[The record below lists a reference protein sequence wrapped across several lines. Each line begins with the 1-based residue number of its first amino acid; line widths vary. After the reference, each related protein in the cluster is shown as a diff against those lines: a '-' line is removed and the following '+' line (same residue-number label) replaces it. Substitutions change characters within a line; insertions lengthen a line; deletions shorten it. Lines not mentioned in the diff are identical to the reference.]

1 MTMPEI
7 ENRRITGY
15 THLKKMLYIC
25 SRQNGPKSHQS
36 IMKYLKHL
44 TTLAVLGMVLVVS
57 SCSNNNISRGTGMR
71 INDPRGG
78 FHYNTQYQDQGFAP
92 GLVFIEGGTFTMG
105 DVDDDVMH
113 EWNSMPRQMH
123 IRSFYMDE
131 TEVTNLMYLEYLDW
145 LKRVFPPSE
154 PQFRNIYN
162 GALPDTLVWRSPL
175 SYSEDLVV
183 NYLRHPAYAE
193 YPVVGVNWVQAVQY
207 ANWRTDR
214 VNEMRLI
221 KFHKLKRDIV
231 YKETAD
237 QNFNTDTYLTAPELA
252 IGGNTEYYIKR
263 SRRDTTLNT
272 ANLSSGIIL
281 PQYRLPTEAEWE
293 YAAKAEIGERVYN
306 RLRNRK
312 IYPWKGTATRYLGR
326 GRNRGKELA
335 NFKIDDGDYSG
346 LAGWSDDAADI
357 TAPVKTY
364 PPNDFGL
371 YDMAG
376 NVNEWVADVYRPII
390 DDQASDFD
398 YFRGNVYTKKA
409 FDENGHLV
417 VIQMDSI
424 PYDTLSN
431 GKIIYKELPGA
442 PAKKLVDEKELYLR
456 QNFTRADNR
465 DYRDGDLESS
475 RYYILN
481 KEDVEGDDQKRMY
494 NSPKHKVYMDSLDG
508 KWQMVREYD
517 RNNNRSTLID
527 NEVRVYKGGS
537 WKDRAYWLQ
546 PSKRRF
552 LPEYLST
559 NDIGFRCAMSRFG
572 RKTIKK
578 SYRRPFN

>member
-1 MTMPEI
+1 M
-7 ENRRITGY
+7 NL
-15 THLKKMLYIC
+15 LKTYLILKNIIYLHSYNSVKIHFT
-25 SRQNGPKSHQS
+25 N
-36 IMKYLKHL
+36 MKYFDFIKLML
-44 TTLAVLGMVLVVS
+44 VMLLMASLG
-57 SCSNNNISRGTGMR
+57 SCSNKTISRGTGMV
-71 INDPRGG
+71 INDPKGG
-78 FHYNTQYQDQGFAP
+78 FQYNTNYMDQGFAP

-105 DVDDDVMH
+105 DRGDDIMH
-113 EWNSMPRQMH
+113 EWNSVPREMH
-123 IRSFYMDE
+123 VRSFYMDE

-145 LKRVFPPSE
+145 LKRVFPPDN
-154 PQFRNIYN
+154 PQYRHIYE
-162 GALPDTLVWRSPL
+162 GALPDTLVWRAPL
-175 SYSEDLVV
+175 SYAEDLVV

-221 KFHKLKRDIV
+221 KNRKLKKEAI
-231 YKETAD
+231 YNETAEGS
-237 QNFNTDTYLTAPELA
+237 FNTETYLTSPQLA
-252 IGGNTEYYIKR
+252 FGGNTEFIVTKR
-263 SRRDTTLNT
+263 VRGKDSVQNQLQT
-272 ANLSSGIIL
+272 ATISSGIIV
-281 PQYRLPTEAEWE
+281 PKYRLPTEAEWE
-293 YAAKAEIGERVYN
+293 YAAKADIGNRSYN
-306 RLRNRK
+306 RLENRN

-335 NFKIDDGDYSG
+335 NFKQSDGDYSG

-390 DDQASDFD
+390 DDQESDFN
-398 YFRGNVYTKKA
+398 YYRGNVYTKTA
-409 FDENGHLV
+409 FDEEGNLV
-417 VIQMDSI
+417 IITPDSI

-442 PAKKLVDEKELYLR
+442 PAKKLIDEKELYLR
-456 QNFTRADNR
+456 QNFYRADNR
-465 DYRDGDLESS
+465 DYKDGDLQSS
-475 RYYILN
+475 RFYN
-481 KEDVEGDDQKRMY
+481 MNPEDVAADPNKRMY
-494 NSPKHKVYMDSLDG
+494 NSPIHRIYKDSINGL
-508 KWQMVREYD
+508 VREYD
-517 RNNNRSTLID
+517 KTNSRTSLIN

-552 LPEYLST
+552 LPQYLST

-572 RKTIKK
+572 KKTIKK
-578 SYRRPFN
+578 SYRRPVN

>member
-1 MTMPEI
+1 M
-7 ENRRITGY
+7 RRNSQI
-15 THLKKMLYIC
+15 LY
-25 SRQNGPKSHQS
+25 HS
-36 IMKYLKHL
+36 IMKHL
-44 TTLAVLGMVLVVS
+44 MKIYGFALLSLPFLLG
-57 SCSNNNISRGTGMR
+57 SCSSKNVSRATGMP
-71 INDPRGG
+71 INHPNGG
-78 FHYNTQYQDQGFAP
+78 FHYNTRYQDQGFAP

-113 EWNSMPRQMH
+113 EWNSMPREMH
-123 IRSFYMDE
+123 VRSFYMDE

-145 LKRVFPPSE
+145 LKRVFPPDN
-154 PQFRNIYN
+154 PQYRHIYE
-162 GALPDTLVWRSPL
+162 GALPDTLVWRHPL
-175 SYSEDLVV
+175 TYAEDLVV

-221 KFHKLKRDIV
+221 QNHKLKRDIIFN
-231 YKETAD
+231 ENAEE
-237 QNFNTDTYLTAPELA
+237 NFNTETYITQPELA
-252 IGGNTEYYIKR
+252 IGGNQDYYIKR
-263 SRRDTTLNT
+263 SRKDSTLNV
-272 ANLSSGIIL
+272 ANLSSGIVV
-281 PQYRLPTEAEWE
+281 PKYRLPTEAEWE
-293 YAAKAEIGERVYN
+293 YAAKAEIGQRVYN
-306 RLRNRK
+306 RIKNRN

-326 GRNRGKELA
+326 GRDRGKELA
-335 NFKIDDGDYSG
+335 NFKLSDGDYSG

-390 DDQASDFD
+390 DDQESDFN
-398 YFRGNVYTKKA
+398 YYRGNVYTKKA
-409 FDENGHLV
+409 FTEDGQLV
-417 VIQMDSI
+417 VITADSI

-431 GKIIYKELPGA
+431 GKIIYKALPGA

-456 QNFTRADNR
+456 QNFYRADNR
-465 DYRDGDLESS
+465 DYNDGDLQSS
-475 RYYILN
+475 RYYILD
-481 KEDVEGDDQKRMY
+481 KEDVENDPNKRMY
-494 NSPKHKVYMDSLDG
+494 NSPVHQVYMDSLDG
-508 KWQMVREYD
+508 KYQMIREYD
-517 RNNNRSTLID
+517 KNNNRTTLID

-552 LPEYLST
+552 LPQYLAT
-559 NDIGFRCAMSRFG
+559 DDIGFRCAMSRFG
-572 RKTIKK
+572 SKTIKRT
-578 SYRRPFN
+578 YRRPFQ